1 MTMRRLNLILLFGLF
16 SFGISQAQATLEELK
31 AMQSEKQAA
40 ADALIGE
47 AADLQKQIDE
57 FPGWKIGG
65 VGILGFDLNSN
76 DKWFAID
83 NPYSASNG
91 IGLGVSAFANL
102 DQEGFFWRNLGTVNL
117 KKIVTNLDT
126 RQDDET
132 EAINDALDISSLY
145 GKKLTPKF
153 ALSAEGKYLSTV
165 LNFNDPGKLTM
176 SAGATWLPIKD
187 LVVLIHPLGYEF
199 NWPSGAYSSFAGCKI
214 GATYAA
220 TIVPGVAWTSNLSAF
235 IPYGG
240 SDVTLPSYDYTDGVT
255 GNAVN
260 VPEMPVKY
268 GGGDLM
274 NWTWINGF
282 STKILGGLGVGLN
295 VGLRSDKQLANSSR
309 FAAGNG
315 AFNVGNADN
324 PLQVFYNLGLAYTL

>member
-1 MTMRRLNLILLFGLF
+1 MTMRRLQLILFFGLL
-16 SFGISQAQATLEELK
+16 SFGVIQAQSTIEELK
-31 AMQSEKQAA
+31 SMQAEKQAA

-57 FPGWKIGG
+57 FPGWKFGG

-83 NPYSASNG
+83 NPYSTSNG
-91 IGLGVSAFANL
+91 IGLGASAFANL
-102 DQEGFFWRNLGTVNL
+102 DTDGYFWRNLGNVNL
-117 KKIVTNLDT
+117 KKIVTNVDSRT
-126 RQDDET
+126 DDET

-145 GKKLTPKF
+145 GKKITPKF
-153 ALSAEGKYLSTV
+153 AISAEGKYLSTV
-165 LNFNDPGKLTM
+165 LNFNDPGKLVL

-187 LVVLIHPLGYEF
+187 LVVIIHPLGYEF
-199 NWPSGAYSSFAGCKI
+199 NWPSGAFSSSAGAKI

-220 TIVPGVAWTSNLSAF
+220 NILPNVAWTSNLSAF

-240 SDVTLPSYDYTDGVT
+240 GDVTLPGYAYTDAMGVSQ
-255 GNAVN
+255 N
-260 VPEMPVKY
+260 VADLPLEY
-268 GGGDLM
+268 SGGDM
-274 NWTWINGF
+274 TNWTWINGF

-309 FAAGNG
+309 FTTGNG
-315 AFNVGNADN
+315 AFNIGSADN